1 MQSNHSSLPTP
12 PGRKGLPLIG
22 ETLEFARNP
31 NYIADRYA
39 EFGPIFSTR
48 FAGKDTA
55 FMVGPQA
62 LEFVL
67 SSGMDHLTWGD
78 GWPQPFRSLL
88 GRSLFL
94 QDGAEH
100 RRNRKLLMPA
110 FYGAALGQYL
120 KTMDTIAQQYLQ
132 RWEQQRQF
140 QWFLEFKKFTFEVAS
155 NIFLGTETGPEN
167 QRLSELFTQ
176 LSDGLFSF
184 INLPGTKL
192 NKGLAARRKI
202 LAHVNQVVNQRRE
215 NPTHDA
221 LSLLVQATDETGD
234 RLSQEELCNHAIL
247 MLFAGH
253 ETTTAMLTWSVL
265 ELGRH
270 SEILRTLRAEQD
282 ALGNA
287 PLTLE
292 MLQQMPALDRFLLEI
307 ERCHPPVGGGFRG
320 VVKGFDFK
328 GYHVPAGWL
337 VQYSIAYTHQLAELY
352 PEPERFN
359 PDRWLE
365 EKPKPF
371 GLVGF
376 GGGPRIC
383 LGLAFAKM
391 EMKLMLVHLLRGY
404 EWQLLPNQR
413 LNPVIIPV
421 RRPQDGCRVVFQRR
435 SSELK
440 LPTES
445 S

>member
-1 MQSNHSSLPTP
+1 MTPFPLP
-12 PGRKGLPLIG
+12 PGRKGLPIIG

-39 EFGPIFSTR
+39 EYGPIFSTR
-48 FAGKDTA
+48 FAGKPAA
-55 FMVGPQA
+55 FMVGPTA
-62 LEFVL
+62 LEFIL

-78 GWPQPFRSLL
+78 GWPQPFRLLL

-110 FYGAALGQYL
+110 FYGAALARYL
-120 KTMDTIAQQYLQ
+120 ETMEAIVQQYLY
-132 RWEQQRQF
+132 RWEQQQQL
-140 QWFLEFKKFTFEVAS
+140 QWFPEFKRFTFEVAS
-155 NIFLGTETGPEN
+155 NIFLGVETGSDN
-167 QRLSELFTQ
+167 QRLSTLFTQ
-176 LSDGLFSF
+176 LSDGFFSF

-192 NKGLAARRKI
+192 NRGLAARRKI
-202 LAHVNQVVNQRRE
+202 LTYVNQVVNQRRK
-215 NPTHDA
+215 NPTNDA
-221 LSLLVQATDETGD
+221 LSLLLQATDETGD
-234 RLSQEELCNHAIL
+234 RLSQEEICNHAIL

-270 SEILRTLRAEQD
+270 PEILQTLRTEQE
-282 ALGNA
+282 ALGKA

-292 MLQQMPALDRFLLEI
+292 ALQQMPALDRFLLEI

-320 VVKGFDFK
+320 VVQGFDFN

-337 VQYSIAYTHQLAELY
+337 VQYSIAYTHQLPELY

-365 EKPKPF
+365 DKPKPF

-376 GGGPRIC
+376 GGGSRIC

-391 EMKLMLVHLLRGY
+391 EMKLVLAHLLRDY
-404 EWQLLPNQR
+404 EWQLLPHQN
-413 LNPVIIPV
+413 LDPMIIPV
-421 RRPQDGCRVVFQRR
+421 CRPKDGCRVTFQRR
-435 SSELK
+435 SMHKS
-440 LPTES
+440 
-445 S
+445 